1 MGCAPRW
8 ITPTLL
14 LSILSVSVSGRTL
27 ELQAS
32 RTSAADVTLTS
43 DGKRIVF
50 TTLGHLFAL
59 SSPGGT
65 AEQLTFGPYYDSDP
79 VFSPD
84 GSRLAF
90 TSDRDGSEGNIFLLT
105 LEGHNLVQLT
115 HEEHAGRATWSPDGK
130 SIIYLRYA
138 RWTSAEMPS
147 VVSRISVQGGQPE
160 ILNTPAR
167 HIGST
172 FYLPDGRLAWSVIEQ
187 EKVSSEYTTR
197 IEVLGSQGAA
207 TTFRTMPGTIDRVL
221 ASSDGLYCHREIGA
235 DLWVPTTE
243 DIIFVP
249 TSGGPEK
256 EVTPV
261 SSLGRFALSAD
272 SKYLYLGD
280 EGRLWK
286 VSLPAGGRQP
296 VSFRAHVKVEIQ
308 DIISKPSRSSPQE
321 GNAPRAISTPILS
334 PDGNT
339 LVFGAAG
346 YLWRQRLDGGK
357 AQRIS
362 QDSTLEL
369 SPAFS
374 PDGRQLAFVHSTRGE
389 DSVFLLDMGT
399 GHTRLLTSG
408 PSISELAWS
417 ADGQRI
423 VALVAV
429 TPFEQHVT
437 AFSVADGKPEQ
448 LADAGS
454 WSPRPQFSADGHVL
468 YYSAASNG
476 IGNLYR
482 LALSKDA
489 KPEQISHFSRHLS
502 AARISQDGKWLAFRR
517 NHSILA
523 APLSDSIQ
531 DADVHEVATEGG
543 ESFALT
549 PNGTSVIYA
558 VGRHVWRQPL
568 AGGARQ
574 EIPLTLEMRRALPP
588 PVLLRGVR
596 VLDLASG
603 TFGMPTSM
611 LLENGK
617 ITWIGNEQGND
628 IPQRAI
634 IVDAGGRFAIPGL
647 FDIHVHSVGANE
659 EAFLAYGVTSLR
671 DTGGALA
678 FLNVLQDRSE
688 LTDLPLPRYFYSGEI
703 FEGPRPYWGDSFLQ
717 IDNEQDARDYVRR
730 FKQSGASF
738 IKVYP
743 SLPWSLQRIVADEA
757 RRVELP
763 VVGHGISHEEI
774 IKGITLGF
782 FSLEHAPS
790 SPNFDDVLQMLAAA
804 GTHWDPTLVV
814 MDGNSLLLRDEPE
827 KLTDS
832 KFKTYTPSS
841 YIDFAMSAGYNKAL
855 GTDSLRGNFSALLAS
870 VGNAHKLG
878 VKLLVGTDAPNPEV
892 FYGSSLH
899 WELQRFVEAGL
910 SPWEAL
916 RLATEAAASAV
927 GADDLGTI
935 APGKLADIVLLQ
947 ANPIEN
953 IHNTETIWRV
963 IKAGRIFD
971 PAKLHQAIIEAP
983 TKN

>member
-1 MGCAPRW
+1 
-8 ITPTLL
+8 
-14 LSILSVSVSGRTL
+14 
-27 ELQAS
+27 
-32 RTSAADVTLTS
+32 
-43 DGKRIVF
+43 
-50 TTLGHLFAL
+50 
-59 SSPGGT
+59 
-65 AEQLTFGPYYDSDP
+65 
-79 VFSPD
+79 
-84 GSRLAF
+84 
-90 TSDRDGSEGNIFLLT
+90 
-105 LEGHNLVQLT
+105 
-115 HEEHAGRATWSPDGK
+115 
-130 SIIYLRYA
+130 
-138 RWTSAEMPS
+138 
-147 VVSRISVQGGQPE
+147 
-160 ILNTPAR
+160 
-167 HIGST
+167 
-172 FYLPDGRLAWSVIEQ
+172 
-187 EKVSSEYTTR
+187 
-197 IEVLGSQGAA
+197 
-207 TTFRTMPGTIDRVL
+207 
-221 ASSDGLYCHREIGA
+221 
-235 DLWVPTTE
+235 
-243 DIIFVP
+243 
-249 TSGGPEK
+249 
-256 EVTPV
+256 
-261 SSLGRFALSAD
+261 
-272 SKYLYLGD
+272 
-280 EGRLWK
+280 
-286 VSLPAGGRQP
+286 
-296 VSFRAHVKVEIQ
+296 
-308 DIISKPSRSSPQE
+308 
-321 GNAPRAISTPILS
+321 
-334 PDGNT
+334 
-339 LVFGAAG
+339 
-346 YLWRQRLDGGK
+346 
-357 AQRIS
+357 
-362 QDSTLEL
+362 
-369 SPAFS
+369 
-374 PDGRQLAFVHSTRGE
+374 
-389 DSVFLLDMGT
+389 
-399 GHTRLLTSG
+399 
-408 PSISELAWS
+408 
-417 ADGQRI
+417 
-423 VALVAV
+423 
-429 TPFEQHVT
+429 
-437 AFSVADGKPEQ
+437 
-448 LADAGS
+448 
-454 WSPRPQFSADGHVL
+454 
-468 YYSAASNG
+468 
-476 IGNLYR
+476 
-482 LALSKDA
+482 
-489 KPEQISHFSRHLS
+489 
-502 AARISQDGKWLAFRR
+502 
-517 NHSILA
+517 
-523 APLSDSIQ
+523 
-531 DADVHEVATEGG
+531 
-543 ESFALT
+543 
-549 PNGTSVIYA
+549 
-558 VGRHVWRQPL
+558 
-568 AGGARQ
+568 
-574 EIPLTLEMRRALPP
+574 
-588 PVLLRGVR
+588 
-596 VLDLASG
+596 
-603 TFGMPTSM
+603 M

-659 EAFLAYGVTSLR
+659 EVFLAYGVTSLR

-910 SPWEAL
+910 SPWEAI

-927 GADDLGTI
+927 GANDLGTI

-971 PAKLHQAIIEAP
+971 PAKPHQAIIETP